1 MLGFGGLF
9 NNYEIKSKETSAKVQ
24 KQDDQLF
31 DRSTVVAIDDAV
43 EGSVIIQGGINSFN
57 VNNVEAELLSVKHL
71 VEEYQSMAQQPEV
84 EEAVDI
90 IINDVVTCDE
100 EESPVT
106 INMDQLE
113 GVSDDVKKKVAD
125 EFKNILLMLDFNDT
139 AYDKMKSWYV
149 DGRQAYHVIVDEK
162 SPALGIRKIIKLDS
176 RCVRPVMIIEREAR
190 AKGIEAIKSI
200 RRQYYYNPN
209 NIRNTY
215 TGQMTTSGGIKPNG
229 QELMFD
235 EDSIAYV
242 DSGLE
247 PLSNGVVPGF
257 LNPAIRPLNNLVTC
271 EDATV
276 IYAITRAPEKRAFYL
291 DVGTLPKKSAEEYMQ
306 MMMGKFKTNVSYDRS
321 SGKVQSG
328 TNLMGIAEDYWLPRR
343 EGQNA
348 TEIDTLGG
356 GDQLGNMDHVT
367 YFLKKLYSALKIP
380 SSRIDDG
387 GGNINIGGSDL
398 AEVTR
403 AEYKFSK
410 YVTRLRRRYSSLFDT
425 LLRRQCIL
433 KKITTED
440 DWETL
445 FKNRIRF
452 EFTSDNFI
460 KEQQENEILAGR
472 MQTLS
477 VVEPYIGKV
486 FSIDYAQRVLL
497 RMSEEEIKDQ
507 IKQIEEEKKSGMYP
521 SVPEGENPGDVS
533 PMKFRPDIIP
543 APSDAGGGEV

>member
-9 NNYEIKSKETSAKVQ
+9 NNYEVKTKETSAKTL
-24 KQDDQLF
+24 KQE
-31 DRSTVVAIDDAV
+31 DRLYDRATVVAIDDAV
-43 EGSVIIQGGINSFN
+43 EGSIILQGGNNSFHSN
-57 VNNVEAELLSVKHL
+57 TVASELISVKAL

-84 EEAVDI
+84 EEAIDI

-106 INMDQLE
+106 LNMDQLDGISE
-113 GVSDDVKKKVAD
+113 DIKKKVAD
-125 EFKNILLMLDFNDT
+125 EFKNILLLMNFDDT
-139 AYDKMKSWYV
+139 AYDKIRSWYV
-149 DGRQAYHVIVDEK
+149 DGRQAFHVIVDDK
-162 SPALGIRKIIKLDS
+162 NTTAGIQKIIQLDS
-176 RCVRPVMIIEREAR
+176 RCVRPVTIIEREAR
-190 AKGIEAIKSI
+190 EKGVEAIKSI
-200 RRQYYYNPN
+200 RKQYYYNPN
-209 NIRNTY
+209 NVRNTF
-215 TGQMTTSGGIKPNG
+215 TGQNTSSGGIKPNG

-235 EDSIAYV
+235 EDSIVYA

-247 PLSNGVVPGF
+247 SLVNGIVPGF

-276 IYAITRAPEKRAFYL
+276 IYAITRAPEKRAWYL

-306 MMMGKFKTNVSYDRS
+306 MMMAKFKTNMSYDRT
-321 SGKVQSG
+321 SGKIQTG
-328 TNLMGIAEDYWLPRR
+328 TSLMGIAEDYWLPRR

-356 GDQLGNMDHVT
+356 GDQLGNMDHVM
-367 YFLKKLYSALKIP
+367 YFLKKLYRALKIP

-403 AEYKFSK
+403 EEYRFAKFC
-410 YVTRLRRRYSSLFDT
+410 TRLRRQYSSIFET

-440 DWETL
+440 DWQRL
-445 FKNRIRF
+445 FKNRIRY

-472 MQTLS
+472 MSTLAT
-477 VVEPYIGKV
+477 VEPYIGKV
-486 FSIDYAQRVLL
+486 FSIEYAQRNIL
-497 RMSEEEIKDQ
+497 RMSEQDITDQ
-507 IKQIEEEKKSGMYP
+507 QAQIEKEKSEGKYP
-521 SVPEGENPGDVS
+521 DVMEGDNPADVS
-533 PMKFRPDIIP
+533 PMKFTPNRIP
-543 APSDAGGGEV
+543 APSSPDNE

>member
-9 NNYEIKSKETSAKVQ
+9 NNGNIKTKDTSVKTN
-24 KQDDQLF
+24 KQEEKLF
-31 DRSTVVAIDDAV
+31 DRSTVVAIDDAN
-43 EGSVIIQGGINSFN
+43 EGSVIVQGGVNSYN
-57 VNNVEAELLSVKHL
+57 INNVEGELRSVKL
-71 VEEYQSMAQQPEV
+71 IIEEYQSMAQQPEV

-90 IINDVVTCDE
+90 IINDVVTCDQ

-106 INMDQLE
+106 LNLDNVDESVGEGIREKIN
-113 GVSDDVKKKVAD
+113 D
-125 EFKNILLMLDFNDT
+125 EFKNILNMMNFDDT
-139 AYDKMKSWYV
+139 AYEKIKSWYI
-149 DGRQAYHVIVDEK
+149 DGRQAFHLVINEAEQAK
-162 SPALGIRKIIKLDS
+162 GIQKIIKLDS
-176 RCVRPVMIIEREAR
+176 RCIRPVTIIEREAR
-190 AKGIEAIKSI
+190 RNGIEAIKSI
-200 RRQYYYNPN
+200 KKQFYYNPN

-235 EDSIAYV
+235 DGSIAYV

-247 PLSNGVVPGF
+247 PLVSGVVPGF

-306 MMMGKFKTNVSYDRS
+306 MMMAKFKTNLSYDRS
-321 SGKVQSG
+321 TGKVQTG
-328 TNLMGIAEDYWLPRR
+328 TNLMGIAEDYWMPRR

-356 GDQLGNMDHVT
+356 GDQLGNMDHVM
-367 YFLKKLYSALKIP
+367 YFLKKLYRALKIP

-403 AEYKFSK
+403 EEYRFAKFC
-410 YVTRLRRRYSSLFDT
+410 TRLRRQYAQLFDVI
-425 LLRRQCIL
+425 LRRQCIL

-440 DWETL
+440 DWNEL
-445 FKNRIRF
+445 FQNKIRY

-460 KEQQENEILAGR
+460 KEQQENEILASR
-472 MQTLS
+472 MQSLA
-477 VVEPYIGKV
+477 VVEPYVGSLYSKKYVQKNILK
-486 FSIDYAQRVLL
+486 
-497 RMSEEEIKDQ
+497 MSEEDITDQ
-507 IKQIEEEKKSGMYP
+507 DKEIEEEKKNGAYP
-521 SVPEGENPGDVS
+521 SVPEGESGSDVS
-533 PMKFRPDIIP
+533 PLKYRPDIIP
-543 APSDAGGGEV
+543 SPQGGGEV